1 MANFETVIVE
11 TDLLILGGG
20 MAACGAAVEAA
31 YWAKQNGLK
40 VTLVD
45 KAAVD
50 RSGAVA
56 MGLSAIN
63 QYVGLKDGTNT
74 LKDYVDYV
82 RNDLMGVT
90 REDLVANIA
99 RHVDST
105 VHLFEKWGLPIW
117 KDEKG
122 KYVHE
127 GRWQLMINGESY
139 KVIVAEAAKNALLQS
154 GVGQIF
160 ERVFIVGPIMDGDRC
175 AGAVGFSVR
184 ENKFYVFKA
193 KATLVAMGGA
203 VHVFKP
209 RSSGEGMGRAW
220 YPPWNSGSSAYFT
233 IRAGAEMTC
242 QEVRFIP
249 VRFKDAYGPVGA
261 WFLLF
266 KSRATNSQG
275 GDYMVERRPEL
286 EKWGP
291 YGRVK
296 PVPANLRNY
305 LGMLDVMDG
314 KGPINMRTEEAIQ
327 KIADTYKDDP
337 KAYKKKMKELE
348 SEAWEDFLDMTIS
361 QAILWA
367 STNVQPEE
375 QSSEIAASE
384 PYFIG
389 SHSGASGAWV
399 SGPEDLQTDETKA
412 EYFWGYTNMSTVKGL
427 FCAGDAS
434 GASSH
439 KFSSG
444 SHAEGRIAA
453 KSAIKFIVE
462 NNAHA
467 TVDPA
472 KVESLKAEI
481 LKPLDTY
488 EQHKN
493 ATTDPEI
500 NPNYIK
506 PRMFMFRLQKI
517 MDEYAGGIS
526 SPIHNQRGLA
536 EQGPGTAGLAQG
548 GLRETRRFQL
558 ARTHALLGKHT
569 PHVAGRSAR
578 PDHALP
584 RRDSLA
590 RILLPRGQA
599 GSRRREVAC
608 LRQLPGSIP
617 RRTPGRCEPG
627 RSCRSS
633 RSPRSTNCSEDS
645 AARFGA
651 GDSRGREGTSHPPVA
666 RMKQGLSKEC
676 PHCGQPMVRWAN
688 PQWS

>member
-1 MANFETVIVE
+1 MAKFETVVVE

-31 YWAKQNGLK
+31 HWAKQNGLK

-63 QYVGLKDGTNT
+63 QYVGLRDGANT
-74 LKDYVDYV
+74 VKDYVDYV

-117 KDEKG
+117 KDEAG

-139 KVIVAEAAKNALLQS
+139 KVVVAEAAKNALLQT

-160 ERVFIVGPIMDGDRC
+160 ERVFIVGPLMDGDRC

-184 ENKFYVFKA
+184 ENKLYIFKS
-193 KATLVAMGGA
+193 KATLTAMGGA

-233 IRAGAEMTC
+233 LKAGAEMTC

-266 KSRATNSQG
+266 KSRATNAMG
-275 GDYMVERRPEL
+275 GDYMVERKPEL

-305 LGMLDVMDG
+305 LGMLDVLDG
-314 KGPINMRTEEAIQ
+314 KGPISMRTEEALQ
-327 KIADTYKDDP
+327 KIADQYKNDP
-337 KAYKKKMKELE
+337 KAYAKKMKELE

-367 STNVQPEE
+367 ATNVQPE
-375 QSSEIAASE
+375 QRSSEIAAAE

-399 SGPEDLQTDETKA
+399 SGPEDLQTGETKK

-462 NNAHA
+462 NNTLPKLDQAA
-467 TVDPA
+467 IDKLA
-472 KVESLKAEI
+472 ADI
-481 LKPLDTY
+481 LKPLDLF
-488 EQHKN
+488 EQKKN
-493 ATTDPEI
+493 ATTDPDVS
-500 NPNYIK
+500 PDYIK
-506 PRMFMFRLQKI
+506 PRSFMFRLQKI
-517 MDEYAGGIS
+517 MDEYAGGVTAQFITNKAQLERALELLAFLKEDS
-526 SPIHNQRGLA
+526 DKLAASNLHELMRCWENVHRMWQAEAHVRTMLFRG
-536 EQGPGTAGLAQG
+536 
-548 GLRETRRFQL
+548 ETRWPGYYFRADTPKLDEEKWHVF
-558 ARTHALLGKHT
+558 ANCRCDPKTGKWEMLT
-569 PHVAGRSAR
+569 RPILHVFEQPKTA
-578 PDHALP
+578 
-584 RRDSLA
+584 
-590 RILLPRGQA
+590 
-599 GSRRREVAC
+599 E
-608 LRQLPGSIP
+608 
-617 RRTPGRCEPG
+617 
-627 RSCRSS
+627 
-633 RSPRSTNCSEDS
+633 
-645 AARFGA
+645 AA
-651 GDSRGREGTSHPPVA
+651 PVA
-666 RMKQGLSKEC
+666 VSTR
-676 PHCGQPMVRWAN
+676 
-688 PQWS
+688 

>member
-1 MANFETVIVE
+1 MQMPKFDREVVE

-20 MAACGAAVEAA
+20 MSACGAAVEAA
-31 YWAKQNGLK
+31 HWAKQNGLK

-45 KAAVD
+45 KAAMD

-63 QYVGLKDGTNT
+63 QYVGLKDGANT
-74 LKDYVDYV
+74 VKDYVDYV

-99 RHVDST
+99 RHVDSS

-117 KDEKG
+117 KDEEG

-139 KVIVAEAAKNALLQS
+139 KVVVAEAAKNALLEN
-154 GVGQIF
+154 GTGQIF
-160 ERVFIVGPIMDGDRC
+160 ERVFIAGPLMDGDRC
-175 AGAVGFSVR
+175 AGAIGFSVR
-184 ENKFYVFKA
+184 ENKVYVFKA

-209 RSSGEGMGRAW
+209 RSTGEGMGRAW
-220 YPPWNSGSSAYFT
+220 YPPWNSGSSASFT
-233 IRAGAEMTC
+233 LQAGAEMTC

-266 KSRATNSQG
+266 KSRATNSTG
-275 GDYMVERRPEL
+275 GDYMVDRKAEL
-286 EKWGP
+286 EKWLP

-305 LGMLDVMDG
+305 LGQLDMVEG
-314 KGPINMRTEEAIQ
+314 KGPVSMRTEEAMQ
-327 KIADTYKDDP
+327 KIADAYKDNP
-337 KAYKKKMKELE
+337 KEYKKKIRELE

-361 QAILWA
+361 QAVLWA
-367 STNVQPEE
+367 ATNVQPEE
-375 QSSEIAASE
+375 KSSEIAAAE

-399 SGPEDLQTDETKA
+399 SGPADLQTDETKG

-462 NNAHA
+462 NKGAP
-467 TVDPA
+467 TIDPA
-472 KVESLKAEI
+472 AIDAKVAEL
-481 LKPLDTY
+481 LKP
-488 EQHKN
+488 
-493 ATTDPEI
+493 
-500 NPNYIK
+500 
-506 PRMFMFRLQKI
+506 
-517 MDEYAGGIS
+517 
-526 SPIHNQRGLA
+526 
-536 EQGPGTAGLAQG
+536 
-548 GLRETRRFQL
+548 
-558 ARTHALLGKHT
+558 
-569 PHVAGRSAR
+569 
-578 PDHALP
+578 
-584 RRDSLA
+584 RDL
-590 RILLPRGQA
+590 
-599 GSRRREVAC
+599 
-608 LRQLPGSIP
+608 
-617 RRTPGRCEPG
+617 
-627 RSCRSS
+627 
-633 RSPRSTNCSEDS
+633 
-645 AARFGA
+645 
-651 GDSRGREGTSHPPVA
+651 
-666 RMKQGLSKEC
+666 
-676 PHCGQPMVRWAN
+676 
-688 PQWS
+688 

>member
-1 MANFETVIVE
+1 MANFETVVVE

-31 YWAKQNGLK
+31 HWAKENGLK

-45 KAAVD
+45 KAAMD

-63 QYVGLKDGTNT
+63 QYVGLKDGKNT
-74 LKDYVDYV
+74 IKDYVDYV
-82 RNDLMGVT
+82 RNDLMGIT

-99 RHVDST
+99 RHVDSS

-117 KDEKG
+117 KDENG
-122 KYVHE
+122 GYVHE

-139 KVIVAEAAKNALLQS
+139 KVVIAEAAKNALLQS
-154 GVGQIF
+154 GVGEIY
-160 ERVFIVGPIMDGDRC
+160 ERIFIVGPLMEGDRC

-184 ENKFYVFKA
+184 DDKFYIFKA

-233 IRAGAEMTC
+233 LKAGAEMTC

-275 GDYMVERRPEL
+275 GNYMIERASEL
-286 EKWGP
+286 ENWAP
-291 YGRVK
+291 YGKVK

-305 LGMLDVMDG
+305 LGMLDVMEG
-314 KGPINMRTEEAIQ
+314 KGPIYMRTEEAIQ
-327 KIADTYKDDP
+327 KIADEYKDDP
-337 KAYKKKMKELE
+337 KAYKKKMKDLE

-367 STNVQPEE
+367 GTNTQPEE
-375 QSSEIAASE
+375 KSSEIAAAE

-399 SGPEDLQTDETKA
+399 SGPEDLQTLESKK
-412 EYFWGYTNMSTVKGL
+412 EYFWGYSNMATVPGL

-453 KSAIKFIVE
+453 KAAVKYVVEHNQMPKIDPVEIEAIK
-462 NNAHA
+462 
-467 TVDPA
+467 
-472 KVESLKAEI
+472 AEV
-481 LKPLDTY
+481 LKPLDQF
-488 EQHKN
+488 EAHKKE
-493 ATTDPEI
+493 TTDPDI
-500 NPNYIK
+500 NANYIK

-517 MDEYAGGIS
+517 MDEYAGGVTS
-526 SPIHNQRGLA
+526 QFTTNKALLEKALELLA
-536 EQGPGTAGLAQG
+536 F
-548 GLRETRRFQL
+548 LREDANKLAASNLHELMRCWENTHRMWQAEAHVRTMLFRNETRWPGYYFRADAPKMDQQNWTVFANCQFDPKTNQWTMKT
-558 ARTHALLGKHT
+558 R
-569 PHVAGRSAR
+569 PIMSVIPEPVSA
-578 PDHALP
+578 
-584 RRDSLA
+584 
-590 RILLPRGQA
+590 
-599 GSRRREVAC
+599 
-608 LRQLPGSIP
+608 
-617 RRTPGRCEPG
+617 
-627 RSCRSS
+627 
-633 RSPRSTNCSEDS
+633 
-645 AARFGA
+645 
-651 GDSRGREGTSHPPVA
+651 
-666 RMKQGLSKEC
+666 
-676 PHCGQPMVRWAN
+676 
-688 PQWS
+688 